1 MSLRDDLKTWIPKL
15 LLEVYNRP
23 PGYKITSDDWNTM
36 WNLNRAQGDYNTETI
51 GNILTMLYETVLN
64 DTNGAQHVT
73 LDDPSFTAKNVL
85 TAIQELVSD
94 DAAINIALNALV
106 TELATHKSSSDHDG
120 RYYTAT
126 QLLAGILDTRYIT
139 NSQIEFDSMN
149 IVAEVFVVANADNGD
164 GTFTYTDKDLVDHTG
179 VRTGMG
185 HVFELQLADYTL
197 GANQIKAL
205 INDTL
210 QRTAASGGLTEI
222 DSTTVEITPHCTTG
236 AEITIEYYTRLNNF
250 GAGVYYG
257 ATEPATKY
265 PGKMWIT
272 P

>member
-23 PGYKITSDDWNTM
+23 PGYKITADDWNTM
-36 WNLNRAQGDYNTETI
+36 WNLNRSQGDYNTETI
-51 GNILTMLYETVLN
+51 QDILTMLYETVLN

-73 LDDPSFTAKNVL
+73 LSDPNFTATNVL

-94 DAAINIALNALV
+94 DAATNTALNLLTAA
-106 TELATHKSSSDHDG
+106 LATHKTSADHDG
-120 RYYTAT
+120 RYYTAA
-126 QLLAGILDTRYIT
+126 QLIAGILDTRYIT
-139 NSQIEFDSMN
+139 NNQIEFDSMN
-149 IVAEVFVVANADNGD
+149 IVAEVFIVSNADNGD
-164 GTFTYTDKDLVDHTG
+164 GTFTYTDKHGQSV
-179 VRTGMG
+179 VSARTGMG
-185 HVFELQLADYTL
+185 HVFKLQLADYTL
-197 GANQIKAL
+197 GSNQIKAL

-210 QRTAASGGLTEI
+210 QRTAVSGGLVEV
-222 DSTTVEITPHCTTG
+222 DSTTIEITPHCTTG

-257 ATEPATKY
+257 ATEPQTKY
-265 PGKMWIT
+265 LGKMWIT